1 LSDHDRSLIRG
12 RSKQGRVVVIEFSGA
27 LGLIITL
34 ALGALFLNERR
45 QLCKARAAGAALDT
59 VPLTWFCW
67 PAGHER
73 YRDAGRLASY
83 GAFIAGL
90 IPEDAAKLEAARAAL
105 QSQGTAFS
113 MPVAACDGGA
123 HTIEGRQTETGAAVL
138 WLLDAAAA
146 ASAQNARQ
154 EALGLRQ
161 MLDAIPVP
169 VWRRGPDLSLVDCNR
184 AYADA
189 IETTPEFAVNEGR
202 ELAGGTCSGERRH
215 VVIGGSR
222 RLIEFGE
229 VDCAANGKIGFA
241 LDRTDLE
248 AAEAEL
254 WRHIN
259 AHAQVLEGIRASVA
273 IYGPDRRL
281 KFFNASF
288 ASMWALAENWLSAE
302 PSFEEV
308 LERLRED
315 RKLPEVADFRAFKSE
330 RLAMFT
336 SLIEPQQEM
345 VHLPDGRALL
355 LSVSPHPF
363 GGLTFV
369 YEDVTDRLAL
379 ERSCNTLTQVRRATL
394 DHLFEGIAVYGSDG
408 RLKLH
413 NPAYLALWGL
423 SEDDVSEEP
432 HIGEITEKTRALL
445 EDGAFL
451 NDNDWTAIKQR
462 SIAKVTSPALSSG
475 PLYRKDGSMLQEA
488 IVPLPDG
495 NVLLTYLDVTDTTRV
510 ERALR
515 ERNEALETAT
525 RLKSEFIA
533 NVSYELRTPLNAV
546 IGFAEILN
554 NQYFGDLNAR
564 QLDYSLGIL
573 ASSQQL
579 LAMINDILDLATIEA
594 GYMVLETARVDIREM
609 LEALLSL
616 TRERARSRNLDI
628 ELHCPPDIGTIE
640 ADERRLK
647 QATFNLI
654 SNSIRFTPPGG
665 TITIEAKRQD
675 GELLLTVADTG
686 IGIPPSDRARMLEKF
701 ERGTRQSGAGLG
713 LALVKS
719 LIELHGGTVAIESA
733 NGWGTRVICRLPA
746 APRDLAAG
754 GVRSRQISHGK
765 GAQPRAETKKQP
777 NAAAQV
783 AA

>member
-1 LSDHDRSLIRG
+1 
-12 RSKQGRVVVIEFSGA
+12 VIEFSGA

-45 QLCKARAAGAALDT
+45 RLCKARAAGAALDT

-73 YRDAGRLASY
+73 YRDAGRQASY

-90 IPEDAAKLEAARAAL
+90 IPEDAAKLEAALAAL

-123 HTIEGRQTETGAAVL
+123 HTIEGRQTETGAAIL
-138 WLLDAAAA
+138 WLMDAAAA
-146 ASAQNARQ
+146 ASAENARR

-169 VWRRGPDLSLVDCNR
+169 IWRRGPDLSLVDCNR

-202 ELAGGTCSGERRH
+202 ELAGGTCPGERRH

-229 VDCAANGKIGFA
+229 VDCAADGKIGFA

-288 ASMWALAENWLSAE
+288 ASMWGLAEIWLSAE

-308 LERLRED
+308 LERLREC
-315 RKLPEVADFRAFKSE
+315 RGLPEVADFRAFKCE

-336 SLIEPQQEM
+336 SLIEPHQEM
-345 VHLPDGRALL
+345 MHLPDGRALL

-379 ERSCNTLTQVRRATL
+379 QRSCNTLTQVRRATL

-408 RLKLH
+408 RLKLY

-423 SEDDVSEEP
+423 SAEDVAGEP
-432 HIGEITEKTRALL
+432 HIGEIAEKTRALL
-445 EDGAFL
+445 DDG
-451 NDNDWTAIKQR
+451 DWRAMKQK
-462 SIAKVTSPALSSG
+462 SITKVTSPALSSG

-495 NVLLTYLDVTDTTRV
+495 NVLLTYLDVTDTSRV

-554 NQYFGDLNAR
+554 NQYFGDLNSR
-564 QLDYSLGIL
+564 QLDYSFGIL

-579 LAMINDILDLATIEA
+579 LTMINDILDLATIEA
-594 GYMVLETARVDIREM
+594 GYMLLETARVDIREM
-609 LEALLSL
+609 LEAVLTL
-616 TRERARSRNLDI
+616 TRERARSRNLDL
-628 ELHCPPDIGTIE
+628 ELHCPPDIGAIE

-647 QATFNLI
+647 QAAFNLI

-665 TITIEAKRQD
+665 TITLEAERQD

-686 IGIPPSDRARMLEKF
+686 VGIPPSDRARMLEKF
-701 ERGTRQSGAGLG
+701 ERGSRQSGAGLG

-719 LIELHGGTVAIESA
+719 LIELHGGTVAIEAA

-746 APRDLAAG
+746 APRKLVG
-754 GVRSRQISHGK
+754 GGIRSRQSDQIPHAK
-765 GAQPRAETKKQP
+765 DRPRGEKKQR
-777 NAAAQV
+777 NATAPV

>member
-1 LSDHDRSLIRG
+1 M
-12 RSKQGRVVVIEFSGA
+12 IEFSGA

-45 QLCKARAAGAALDT
+45 RLCKARAAGAALDT

-73 YRDAGRLASY
+73 YRDAGRQASY

-123 HTIEGRQTETGAAVL
+123 HTIEGRQTETGAAIL
-138 WLLDAAAA
+138 WLMDA
-146 ASAQNARQ
+146 ASAASAENARR

-169 VWRRGPDLSLVDCNR
+169 IWRRGPDLSLVDCNR

-202 ELAGGTCSGERRH
+202 ELAGGTCPGERRH

-229 VDCAANGKIGFA
+229 VDCAADGKIGFA

-288 ASMWALAENWLSAE
+288 ASMWGLAEIWLSAE

-308 LERLRED
+308 LERLREC
-315 RKLPEVADFRAFKSE
+315 RGLPEVADFRAFKCE

-336 SLIEPQQEM
+336 SLIEPHQEM
-345 VHLPDGRALL
+345 MHLPDGRALL

-408 RLKLH
+408 RLKLY

-423 SEDDVSEEP
+423 SAEDVAGEP
-432 HIGEITEKTRALL
+432 HIGEIAEKTRALL
-445 EDGAFL
+445 DDG
-451 NDNDWTAIKQR
+451 DWRAMKQK
-462 SIAKVTSPALSSG
+462 SITKVTSPALSSG

-495 NVLLTYLDVTDTTRV
+495 NVLLTYLDVTDTSRV

-554 NQYFGDLNAR
+554 NQYFGDLNSR
-564 QLDYSLGIL
+564 QLDYSFGIL

-579 LAMINDILDLATIEA
+579 LTMINDILDLATIEA
-594 GYMVLETARVDIREM
+594 GYMLLETARVDIREM
-609 LEALLSL
+609 LEAVLTL
-616 TRERARSRNLDI
+616 TRERARSRNLDL
-628 ELHCPPDIGTIE
+628 ELHCPPAIGTIE

-647 QATFNLI
+647 QAAFNLI

-665 TITIEAKRQD
+665 TITLEAERRD
-675 GELLLTVADTG
+675 GELWLTVADTG
-686 IGIPPSDRARMLEKF
+686 NGIPPSDRARMLEKL
-701 ERGTRQSGAGLG
+701 ERGTRQSGTGLG

-733 NGWGTRVICRLPA
+733 NGWGTRVICRLPV
-746 APRDLAAG
+746 APRQLAG
-754 GVRSRQISHGK
+754 GGIRSRQFDQISHAK
-765 GAQPRAETKKQP
+765 DRPRGEKKQR
-777 NAAAQV
+777 NATAPV

>member
-1 LSDHDRSLIRG
+1 L
-12 RSKQGRVVVIEFSGA
+12 IEFFGA
-27 LGLIITL
+27 SCLVITL
-34 ALGALFLNERR
+34 TLGALLLRTQRR
-45 QLCKARAAGAALDT
+45 LYQALAAGAALDT
-59 VPLTWFCW
+59 VPLKSFRW
-67 PAGHER
+67 PAADRRDG
-73 YRDAGRLASY
+73 DAGQTASY
-83 GAFIAGL
+83 GAFLARL
-90 IPEDAAKLEAARAAL
+90 APSDAAKLEAALAAL
-105 QSQGTAFS
+105 RYAGTAFS
-113 MPVAACDGGA
+113 LTVAACSGEA
-123 HTIEGRQTETGAAVL
+123 HTIEGRQTATGQIVL
-138 WLLDAAAA
+138 WLIDASAAAGVED
-146 ASAQNARQ
+146 ARQ
-154 EALGLRQ
+154 AAATLRQ

-169 VWRRGPDLSLVDCNR
+169 VWRRSPDLALVDCNR
-184 AYADA
+184 AYAEA
-189 IETTPEFAVNEGR
+189 IETTPKSAVAEGR
-202 ELAGGTCSGERRH
+202 ELAIDARPGERRH

-222 RLIEFGE
+222 RLIEIRE
-229 VDCAANGKIGFA
+229 IDCIDGKIGFA

-281 KFFNASF
+281 KFFNSAF
-288 ASMWALAENWLSAE
+288 ASMWGLAENWLTAE

-308 LERLRED
+308 LEQLREC
-315 RKLPEVADFRAFKSE
+315 RGLPEVADFRAFKSE
-330 RLAMFT
+330 RLGMFT

-345 VHLPDGRALL
+345 MHLPDGRALL

-363 GGLTFV
+363 GGLTLV

-394 DHLFEGIAVYGSDG
+394 DHMFEGIAVYGSDG

-413 NPAYLALWGL
+413 NPAYLALWSL
-423 SEDDVSEEP
+423 SVEDVADEP
-432 HIGEITEKTRALL
+432 HIGEIVEKTRALL
-445 EDGAFL
+445 DEDG
-451 NDNDWTAIKQR
+451 DWLAIKER
-462 SIAKVTSPALSSG
+462 IIAKVTSPALSSG
-475 PLYRKDGSMLQEA
+475 PLYRTDGSMLQEA

-495 NVLLTYLDVTDTTRV
+495 NVLLTYLDVTDTARV

-554 NQYFGDLNAR
+554 NQYFGDLNSR
-564 QLDYSLGIL
+564 QLDYSRGIL

-579 LAMINDILDLATIEA
+579 LTLINDILDLATIEA
-594 GYMVLETARVDIREM
+594 GYMLLETGRVDVRPM
-609 LEALLSL
+609 LEGVLSL
-616 TRERARSRNLDI
+616 TRERGRSRDLKL
-628 ELHCPPDIGTIE
+628 ELRCPPDIGTIE

-647 QATFNLI
+647 QALFNLV
-654 SNSIRFTPPGG
+654 SNSIKFTPPGG
-665 TITIEAKRQD
+665 AITIEAQRRD
-675 GELLLTVADTG
+675 GELFLTVADTG
-686 IGIPPSDRARMLEKF
+686 IGIPPSEQARVLEKF

-733 NGWGTRVICRLPA
+733 TGWGTRIICRLPA
-746 APRDLAAG
+746 AQRELAGAG
-754 GVRSRQISHGK
+754 IGPKQASHGMDTRVHTPT
-765 GAQPRAETKKQP
+765 AKQRSLK
-777 NAAAQV
+777 ARV

>member
-1 LSDHDRSLIRG
+1 
-12 RSKQGRVVVIEFSGA
+12 VVVIELSGA
-27 LGLIITL
+27 LCLIITL
-34 ALGALFLNERR
+34 TFGGLLLRTR
-45 QLCKARAAGAALDT
+45 KRLCKALAAGAVLDT
-59 VPLTWFCW
+59 VPLKSYCW
-67 PAGHER
+67 SAGDQHDG
-73 YRDAGRLASY
+73 DAGQTASY
-83 GAFIAGL
+83 SAFLAGL
-90 IPEDAAKLEAARAAL
+90 LPNDAEKLEVARVAL
-105 QSQGTAFS
+105 QQAGTVFS
-113 MPVAACDGGA
+113 ITVAACGGGA
-123 HTIEGRQTETGAAVL
+123 YRIEGRWTATGETVL
-138 WLLDAAAA
+138 WVIDASAA
-146 ASAQNARQ
+146 ASVEEARK
-154 EALGLRQ
+154 ESAGLRQ

-169 VWRRGPDLSLVDCNR
+169 VWRRGPDLALVDCNR

-189 IETTPEFAVNEGR
+189 IETTRERTVAEGR
-202 ELAGGTCSGERRH
+202 EMAIGGRPGGRRH

-222 RLIEFGE
+222 RLIEISE
-229 VDCAANGKIGFA
+229 IDNEADGKIGFA
-241 LDRTDLE
+241 LDRTDQE
-248 AAEAEL
+248 AVEAEL

-281 KFFNASF
+281 KFCNSAF
-288 ASMWALAENWLSAE
+288 ASMWGLAENWLAAE

-308 LERLRED
+308 LEELRE
-315 RKLPEVADFRAFKSE
+315 RRGLPEVVDFRAFKSE
-330 RLAMFT
+330 RLSMFT

-345 VHLPDGRALL
+345 MHLPDGRALL
-355 LSVSPHPF
+355 MSVSQHPF

-423 SEDDVSEEP
+423 SDEDVAGEP
-432 HIGEITEKTRALL
+432 HIGEIVEKTRALL
-445 EDGAFL
+445 DEGG
-451 NDNDWTAIKQR
+451 DWRAMKERT
-462 SIAKVTSPALSSG
+462 IAKVTSPALSSG

-495 NVLLTYLDVTDTTRV
+495 NVLLTYLDVTDTARV

-546 IGFAEILN
+546 IGFTEILN
-554 NQYFGDLNAR
+554 NQYFGDLNTR
-564 QLDYSLGIL
+564 QLDYSRGIL

-579 LAMINDILDLATIEA
+579 LTLINDILDLATIEA
-594 GYMVLETARVDIREM
+594 GYMQLETGRVDICET
-609 LEALLSL
+609 LEAMLNL
-616 TRERARSRNLDI
+616 TRERGRSRDLKL
-628 ELHCPPDIGTIE
+628 ELHCPPDIGAIE

-647 QATFNLI
+647 QALFNLI
-654 SNSIRFTPPGG
+654 SNSIKFTPPGG
-665 TITIEAKRQD
+665 TIAIEAELRD

-686 IGIPPSDRARMLEKF
+686 IGIPPSDQARVLEKF
-701 ERGTRQSGAGLG
+701 ERGARQSGAGLG

-719 LIELHGGTVAIESA
+719 LVELHGGTVALESA
-733 NGWGTRVICRLPA
+733 TGWGTRIICRLPA
-746 APRDLAAG
+746 AQRDLAGAG
-754 GVRSRQISHGK
+754 TGSTQVSRGVDTKLLAGTGKRRSAK
-765 GAQPRAETKKQP
+765 TPL
-777 NAAAQV
+777 AA
-783 AA
+783 

>member
-1 LSDHDRSLIRG
+1 
-12 RSKQGRVVVIEFSGA
+12 VIEFFGA

-45 QLCKARAAGAALDT
+45 GLCKARAAGAALDT

-90 IPEDAAKLEAARAAL
+90 MPEDAAKLEAARAVL

-146 ASAQNARQ
+146 ASAENARR

-169 VWRRGPDLSLVDCNR
+169 IWRRGPDLSLVDCNR

-202 ELAGGTCSGERRH
+202 ELAGGTCPGERRH

-229 VDCAANGKIGFA
+229 FDCAANGKIGFA

-254 WRHIN
+254 GRHIN

-288 ASMWALAENWLSAE
+288 ASMWGLAENWLSAE

-308 LERLRED
+308 LERLREC
-315 RKLPEVADFRAFKSE
+315 RGLPEVADFRAFKSE

-336 SLIEPQQEM
+336 SLIEPHQEM
-345 VHLPDGRALL
+345 MHLPDGRALL

-408 RLKLH
+408 RLKLY

-423 SEDDVSEEP
+423 SEEDVPGEP
-432 HIGEITEKTRALL
+432 HIGEIVEKTRALL
-445 EDGAFL
+445 DDG
-451 NDNDWTAIKQR
+451 DWRAMKQR
-462 SIAKVTSPALSSG
+462 SITKVTSPALSSG

-495 NVLLTYLDVTDTTRV
+495 NVLLTYLDVTDTSRV

-554 NQYFGDLNAR
+554 NQYFGDLNSR
-564 QLDYSLGIL
+564 QLDYSCGIL

-579 LAMINDILDLATIEA
+579 LTMINDILDLATIEA
-594 GYMVLETARVDIREM
+594 GYMLLETGRVDIREM
-609 LEALLSL
+609 LEAVLTL
-616 TRERARSRNLDI
+616 TRERALSRNLDL

-647 QATFNLI
+647 QAAFNLI

-665 TITIEAKRQD
+665 TITLEAERRD

-686 IGIPPSDRARMLEKF
+686 VGIPPSDRARMLEKF

-746 APRDLAAG
+746 APRKLAG
-754 GVRSRQISHGK
+754 GGIRSRQSDQISH
-765 GAQPRAETKKQP
+765 AQDTRARGGKKQR
-777 NAAAQV
+777 NAAAPV